1 MVTQHVKQKLV
12 IFFLL
17 TTSLLFTS
25 CSLVGLGYKYADWL
39 IKRRIM
45 EVVKFYSPQQERLE
59 AELDDYMIWHRQKML
74 PLYKAEVDRVVARLE
89 SIKGPHNNALKS
101 QEIYDFLM
109 RARKLYFDSFIPL
122 AHRVS
127 PLLSEL
133 GPEQVDRSK
142 TLINRK
148 MAELKERAELSKKDY
163 RQQMLKKWHDN
174 LIDWFGELS
183 EQQKAMV
190 EARIITKKDTK
201 VDTKSDTKPD
211 KNSDSLLSSPVA
223 RFARAGRRMQEF
235 FSIFEDHPLVE
246 VNATPDSKEFKKA
259 NKAVYAKRQQLLK
272 DYFSGW
278 GEENAYQAWRKNVS
292 SFMESFFLSLSD
304 KQLEFLINKVKGWQ
318 RELEELIEV

>member
-1 MVTQHVKQKLV
+1 MVKQHAKQKLV

-59 AELDDYMIWHRQKML
+59 AELDDYMIWHRKKML

-89 SIKGPHNNALKS
+89 TIKGPHNNALKS
-101 QEIYDFLM
+101 QEVYDFLM

-122 AHRVS
+122 AHKVS

-133 GPEQVDRSK
+133 GPEQVDRSR

-148 MAELKERAELSKKDY
+148 MAEVKERAELSKSDY
-163 RQQMLKKWHDN
+163 RQQMIKKWHDN

-190 EARIITKKDTK
+190 EARINIKTNTKTG
-201 VDTKSDTKPD
+201 T
-211 KNSDSLLSSPVA
+211 NSDSLLSSPVA

-235 FSIFEDHPLVE
+235 FSIFEDYPLVK
-246 VNATPDSKEFKKA
+246 VDATPDSKEFIKA

-292 SFMESFFLSLSD
+292 SFMESFFLSLSA